1 MPCGFDKYFR
11 TLSGVGPACTV
22 RVRTPEHFVLHYEHF
37 VFTFRT
43 VLYCTQYRTT
53 CGLTPQL
60 VLALSVAR
68 FTAAGVQD
76 TLRSS
81 GQGLTGVQDQES
93 GQSSL
98 SLN

>member
-22 RVRTPEHFVLHYEHF
+22 RVRSTSYYITSISYPS
-37 VFTFRT
+37 
-43 VLYCTQYRTT
+43 YCTPYYYRTT

-68 FTAAGVQD
+68 FTAAGVQNM
-76 TLRSS
+76 LHSS
-81 GQGLTGVQDQES
+81 GQGLAGVQDQES
-93 GQSSL
+93 GQSSF

>member
-43 VLYCTQYRTT
+43 VLYSLPYHMRPDAPTRAGPVGCTLHCSRGPGHASLLGPGPHRSPGPGVRTK
-53 CGLTPQL
+53 
-60 VLALSVAR
+60 
-68 FTAAGVQD
+68 FI
-76 TLRSS
+76 
-81 GQGLTGVQDQES
+81 
-93 GQSSL
+93 
-98 SLN
+98 